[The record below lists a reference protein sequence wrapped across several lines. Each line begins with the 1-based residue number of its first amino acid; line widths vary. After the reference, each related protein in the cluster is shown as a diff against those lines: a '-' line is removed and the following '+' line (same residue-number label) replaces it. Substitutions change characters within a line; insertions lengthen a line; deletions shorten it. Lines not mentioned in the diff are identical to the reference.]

1 MKVPNKW
8 WDINSYFSGVFIIY
22 RFIFDQKL
30 IVTKTHI
37 LSIYVECEFSI
48 ISFDLYFE
56 LK

>member
-1 MKVPNKW
+1 MKIPNKW